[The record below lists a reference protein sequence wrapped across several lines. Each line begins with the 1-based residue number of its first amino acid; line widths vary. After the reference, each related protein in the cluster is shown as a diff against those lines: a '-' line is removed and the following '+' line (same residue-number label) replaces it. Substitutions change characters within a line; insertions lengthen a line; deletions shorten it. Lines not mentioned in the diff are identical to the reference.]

1 VPRSDVLI
9 FVLDEREKLLDEV
22 EQEWVEREKRATS
35 LSSPGGSDP
44 PEEESEGDTS
54 DESEECIV
62 KVQFSVVYFVGL
74 QGVSC
79 KSYSVLCWYIAY
91 ESSG

>member
-1 VPRSDVLI
+1 MQRSDVVVFFI
-9 FVLDEREKLLDEV
+9 LDERQKLLDEV
-22 EQEWVEREKRATS
+22 EQEWMEREKRAAS
-35 LSSPGGSDP
+35 LSSPGGSDL

-62 KVQFSVVYFVGL
+62 KVQFCIVYHVGL
-74 QGVSC
+74 QDVSC
-79 KSYSVLCWYIAY
+79 QLFSIVLLRAY